1 MAEALRTHRI
11 CLLIVLLLLS
21 CASLATPGAAQDQPP
36 LSAADLTRLV
46 LHDPASPTFGDPNG
60 DVTIVAFLDYNCPY
74 CRRSTPQLE
83 AFLRSDSR
91 VRVVYKD
98 WPILSAASVTEA
110 KVALAAAFQGR
121 YLEAHNALM
130 AIQVRPATGEAIKAA
145 VQTAGIDVDRL
156 NRDLSAHDE
165 AITKLLA
172 RDNAEAEALGFS
184 GTPVFLVGPFK
195 FEQELD
201 EAGFRQAV
209 VDARARLTTGA
220 GGAGPAAPGPTETGK
235 QRIEP

>member
-1 MAEALRTHRI
+1 MAEALKVIR
-11 CLLIVLLLLS
+11 LYLPVVLLLLS
-21 CASLATPGAAQDQPP
+21 CTSLAAQQGQPP
-36 LSAADLTRLV
+36 ISASDLTRFV
-46 LHDPASPTFGDPNG
+46 LHDPASPTFGDPHG
-60 DVTIVAFLDYNCPY
+60 DVTIVAYLDYNCPY

-83 AFLRSDSR
+83 AFLHGDPH

-110 KVALAAAFQGR
+110 KVALAAAYQGR
-121 YLEAHNALM
+121 YREAHDALM

-145 VQTAGIDVDRL
+145 VRGAGIDVDRL
-156 NRDLSAHDE
+156 NGDLAAHDD

-172 RDNAEAEALGFS
+172 RDNSEAEALGFQ

-195 FEQELD
+195 LEQAID

-209 VDARARLTTGA
+209 ADARAKRTA
-220 GGAGPAAPGPTETGK
+220 ETK